1 MIVGQSG
8 FEEGDTNMK
17 IVLFIILAFILITTG
32 SVSTA
37 EEANAQAVSLPVKVL
52 LLPKF
57 EVGEMAGDFPGEAQ
71 HYYEQYLMGAEEYDV
86 PNSSGKLYYKDGVA
100 MSVLGMGKVNAALG
114 TMALLSDTRFDFSEA
129 YIISTGC
136 AGSSAGTTVMGD
148 VFLITSAVD
157 YDLGHHADA
166 RDLSDPEGTTWFHDT
181 DFDDAAVVHLNPELM
196 EKAYVLVKDT
206 SVETTEVTRNFMR
219 AAFDGAD
226 WAVRDPRVLRGTTV
240 TGDNYWK
247 GQYGHL
253 NALRMAEVYQCSD
266 PYAITEMEEVAVAR
280 TVERMGMLDRLIII
294 RDSVNMD
301 VFMLGTT
308 PESLWGDAQARILA
322 SEENVEAA
330 DIFMTA
336 MQNNFNVGRII
347 IDTILAGQF

>member
-1 MIVGQSG
+1 M
-8 FEEGDTNMK
+8 MK
-17 IVLFIILAFILITTG
+17 KLLVTVLAFMLIAACAVTM
-32 SVSTA
+32 A
-37 EEANAQAVSLPVKVL
+37 EEAALPVKVL

-57 EVGEMAGDFPGEAQ
+57 EIGEMAGDFPGEAQ
-71 HYYEQYLMGAEEYDV
+71 YYYEQYLMGAEEYFV
-86 PNSSGKLYYKDGVA
+86 PYSSCKLYYQDGVA
-100 MSVLGMGKVNAALG
+100 MCVLGMGKINAALG
-114 TMALLSDTRFDFSEA
+114 TMAILSDARFDWSEA

-136 AGSSAGTTVMGD
+136 AGSSAGNTVMGD

-166 RDLSDPEGTTWFHDT
+166 RELSDPEGTTWFHDA
-181 DFDDAAVVHLNPELM
+181 DFDDAAVVFLNPELM
-196 EKAYVLVKDT
+196 EKTYALIKDT
-206 SVETTEVTRNFMR
+206 PVETTFVTRNFMR

-226 WAVRDPRVLRGTTV
+226 WAVRDPRVLRGTAV

-253 NALRMAEVYQCSD
+253 NALRMAEVYQCPD

-280 TVERMGMLDRLIII
+280 TAERMGMLDRLIII

-301 VFMLGTT
+301 VFMLSAT
-308 PESLWGDAQARILA
+308 PESLWGNAEATTLA

-336 MQNNFNVGRII
+336 MKNNFDVGRII
-347 IDTILAGQF
+347 IDQILAGQF